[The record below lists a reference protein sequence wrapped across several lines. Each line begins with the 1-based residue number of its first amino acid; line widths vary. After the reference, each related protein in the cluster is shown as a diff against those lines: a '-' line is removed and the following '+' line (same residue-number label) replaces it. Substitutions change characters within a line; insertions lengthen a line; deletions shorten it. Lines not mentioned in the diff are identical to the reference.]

1 MRHYLDKLE
10 EVTRKYWD
18 KPSLCNYGG
27 EKYTYGMV
35 ATTVAKFHTAFAAAG
50 LGKGVK
56 MAICGRNT
64 ARWAISFW
72 AVNTYEAVAVPI
84 MADFPPESIER
95 LTDHSESVVM
105 FTDPDIWERLDESR
119 MPKLRAV
126 VSLKDFTLLY
136 SADKAF
142 GDVMQNLDALF
153 AQKYPDG
160 FRPEDVKYP
169 KDNWDDLAIINY
181 TSGTTSDPKGVML
194 TYKALSDTDEFSNT
208 HFPNTPEDN
217 IVSMLPLAHMYG
229 LAIEFVHPNVDGVAV
244 YFLGKTPSP
253 STLLK
258 AMAEVRPYMVI
269 TVPLV
274 MEKIYKSA
282 IKPVISK
289 EPVRTLLTIPGV
301 STLIYRKIRDKV
313 NQSFGGKVR
322 CYIMGGAAL
331 NPEVERCFKKMKLQ
345 YMVGYGMTEACP
357 LLGWEWWTDFVPGS
371 CGKPVH
377 ELRIDSEDPHRIPGE
392 IQVRGD
398 NMTTGY
404 YKNPEATSAAFT
416 EDGWFRTGDL
426 GVVDADNNIFIR
438 GRIKSM
444 ILSANGQNVYPE
456 EIEAVLGYMDGV
468 AECLAVDRGGKIV
481 AMVYPEQSFWQLLDA
496 EAKEEWPE
504 KVKAAANAKL
514 PAYSH
519 IAKVEVRSEPFEK
532 TPKMSVKRYLYK

>member
-1 MRHYLDKLE
+1 MKHYLEKLE
-10 EVTRKYWD
+10 EVTKKYWD
-18 KPSLCNYGG
+18 KPSLCDYGG
-27 EKYTYGMV
+27 DKFTYGMV
-35 ATTVAKFHTAFAAAG
+35 ATMVERFHTAFDAAG
-50 LGKGVK
+50 LKKGVK

-72 AVNTYEAVAVPI
+72 AVNTYGAVAVPI

-105 FTDPDIWERLDESR
+105 FTDPDIWERLDGSR

-136 SADKAF
+136 NVDKAF
-142 GDVMQNLDALF
+142 EDVMRHLDTLF
-153 AQKYPDG
+153 VQKYPDG
-160 FRPEDVKYP
+160 FRPEDVNYP

-194 TYKALSDTDEFSNT
+194 TCKALSDTDEFSNT

-229 LAIEFVHPNVDGVAV
+229 LAIEFLHPNVDGVAV

-282 IKPVISK
+282 IKPVISR
-289 EPVRTLLTIPGV
+289 EPVRALLTIPGI
-301 STLIYRKIRDKV
+301 SNLIYRKIRDKV
-313 NQSFGGKVR
+313 NASFGGKVR

-377 ELRIDSEDPHRIPGE
+377 ELRIDSEDPHRVPGE

-398 NMTTGY
+398 NMTIGY
-404 YKNPEATSAAFT
+404 YKNPEATAAAFT
-416 EDGWFRTGDL
+416 DDGWFRTGDL

-468 AECLAVDRGGKIV
+468 AESLAVDRGGKIV
-481 AMVYPEQSFWQLLDA
+481 AMVYPEQAFWQSA
-496 EAKEEWPE
+496 SEETKEEWPE
-504 KVKAAANAKL
+504 KVRAAANAKL
-514 PAYSH
+514 PSYSH
-519 IAKVEVRSEPFEK
+519 IAKVEIRSEPFEK

>member
-136 SADKAF
+136 SADKSF

-160 FRPEDVKYP
+160 FRQEDVKYP

-404 YKNPEATSAAFT
+404 YKNPEATAAAFT

-481 AMVYPEQSFWQLLDA
+481 AMVYPEQSFWQSLDA